1 MYPLK
6 MKPIFKDYLW
16 GGSRLKEEYGKNT
29 PYEITGESWEVA
41 SHKNGE
47 STVDGGKYNNMTIK
61 QLTAELKESFLGD
74 KVYKGDDTKFPL
86 LVKLIDARDNL
97 SVQVHPDDKF
107 AFENENGEYGKT
119 EMWYIMDALED
130 SGIIYGF
137 KDEIT
142 KEEFRKSIEEN
153 TLLQHTNFAKCQKG
167 DSFFIKAGT
176 LHAIGKGLLIAEI
189 QQNSDTTYR
198 VYDYDRR
205 DANGNPRPLHIDK
218 AIEVTTLG
226 KAHDDKTANS
236 TVIADCEYFKVEKI
250 SIDGEMSWNVDKDR
264 FEIIVVCDGDVTI
277 NGEPFK
283 KGESAI
289 LPAYIGNVTFKGN
302 ATILRT
308 YIN

>member
-1 MYPLK
+1 
-6 MKPIFKDYLW
+6 
-16 GGSRLKEEYGKNT
+16 
-29 PYEITGESWEVA
+29 
-41 SHKNGE
+41 
-47 STVDGGKYNNMTIK
+47 
-61 QLTAELKESFLGD
+61 
-74 KVYKGDDTKFPL
+74 
-86 LVKLIDARDNL
+86 
-97 SVQVHPDDKF
+97 
-107 AFENENGEYGKT
+107 
-119 EMWYIMDALED
+119 MWYIMDALED

-153 TLLQHTNFAKCQKG
+153 TLLQYTNFAKCQKG

-198 VYDYDRR
+198 VYDYDRH

>member
-119 EMWYIMDALED
+119 EMWYIMDAMED

-289 LPAYIGNVTFKGN
+289 LPAYIGNVKFKGN

>member
-119 EMWYIMDALED
+119 EMWYIMDAMED

-153 TLLQHTNFAKCQKG
+153 TLLQYTNFAKCQKG

-289 LPAYIGNVTFKGN
+289 LPAYIGNVKFKGN